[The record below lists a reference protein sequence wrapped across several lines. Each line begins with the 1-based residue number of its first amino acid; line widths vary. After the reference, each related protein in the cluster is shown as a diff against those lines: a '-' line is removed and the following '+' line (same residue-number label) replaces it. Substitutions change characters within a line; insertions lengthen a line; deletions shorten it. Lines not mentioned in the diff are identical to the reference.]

1 MGQAMGRQIL
11 LVILLLAGCSL
22 ARPEPAGWERADATP
37 EQAANDLQACRQ
49 TAEAREERDQLV
61 SQDAGAD
68 PTSQGSLADN
78 LSQYDAEKR
87 VKAMTRDCMIAL
99 DYHPSN
105 TTTP

>member
-1 MGQAMGRQIL
+1 MGHAMGRQAL

-22 ARPEPAGWERADATP
+22 VRPQPAGWERADATP

-49 TAEAREERDQLV
+49 TAQAKIDRDQLV

-68 PTSQGSLADN
+68 PTSQGTLADN

-87 VKAMTRDCMIAL
+87 VNAMTRDCMIAL
-99 DYHPSN
+99 DYHPAD